1 MTSIKEALVEFNPWW
16 KGSFSENSKEREIYK
31 EIKKFFDK
39 PQIIAISGL
48 RRVGKTTLMKKFIGE
63 SLKKLESKNIVY
75 FSFDEFKNSSLREI
89 LLEWQAVMQVDISK
103 ENCLVLFDEIQKL
116 EDWENQLKTIYDL
129 NKGKIKI
136 IISGSESLFLR
147 KKSRESLAGRI
158 FDFKM
163 NPLSFK
169 EFLVFKDIKIS
180 NKNLYEK
187 ELRSLFEEYKF
198 IQGFPE
204 LIGEKNEEI
213 ITKYIQEGIIER
225 IIFKDI
231 PSIYKVEEP
240 DKMKFLL
247 NIIQEEPG
255 QILELN
261 KLSSEIGLSRQTV
274 SNYLSYLEDSFLI
287 RKLYNYSRNKRKSE
301 KKLKKYYP
309 VIISPKLL
317 FKNERLIESK
327 VFENFLVNLIEAE
340 FFWRDSSHN
349 EVDVIF
355 IEQEKI
361 VPIEIKYGRI
371 DPSGL
376 IRFMQQEGIS
386 EGIILS
392 ENIENL
398 IEIDNKKIEV
408 ISAWK
413 YFCN

>member
-1 MTSIKEALVEFNPWW
+1 MVSIKEALVDFNPWW
-16 KGSFSENSKEREIYK
+16 KGSFSENYKEREIYK

-39 PQIIAISGL
+39 PQILAISGL
-48 RRVGKTTLMKKFIGE
+48 RRVGKTTLMQKFIGE

-75 FSFDEFKNSSLREI
+75 FSFDEFKNSSLRDI
-89 LLEWQAVMQVDISK
+89 LSEWQVSMQVDISK

-129 NKGKIKI
+129 NKGKTKI

-163 NPLSFK
+163 NPLNFK
-169 EFLVFKDIKIS
+169 EFLVFKNIKVS

-187 ELRSLFEEYKF
+187 ELRSLFEEYKS

-204 LIGEKNEEI
+204 LMGEKNQEI

-231 PSIYKVEEP
+231 PSIYRVEEP

-261 KLSSEIGLSRQTV
+261 KLASEIGLSRQTV

-287 RKLYNYSRNKRKSE
+287 RKLYNYSKNKRKSE

-309 VIISPKLL
+309 TIISPKIL

-327 VFENFLVNLIEAE
+327 VFENLLVNLLEAE

-349 EVDVIF
+349 EVDVILNK
-355 IEQEKI
+355 EEGI

-398 IEIDNKKIEV
+398 IEIDNKRIKV
-408 ISAWK
+408 IPAWS
-413 YFCN
+413 YF